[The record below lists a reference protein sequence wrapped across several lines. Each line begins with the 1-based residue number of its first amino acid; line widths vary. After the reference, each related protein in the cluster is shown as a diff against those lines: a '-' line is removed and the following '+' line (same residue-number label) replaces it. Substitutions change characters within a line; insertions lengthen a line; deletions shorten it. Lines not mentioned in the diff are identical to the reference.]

1 MKKLLVFPLLLVCC
15 VGAAQAWNKPGHM
28 TVGAIA
34 YYELKQKDPVA
45 LAAVI
50 NMLKN
55 NSWYQTKWLPALNQI
70 QDNDPDKEGLYLF
83 MWAARWP
90 DDVRG
95 TPLHCEKCHYINYP
109 FKPAG
114 QPNSVVA
121 HAPDPQNILAAFISF
136 SNGVQQG
143 TAAKRA
149 EALCWIFHLVGDVHQ
164 PLHTTALFTTMFPQ
178 GDRGGTIFFIR
189 ANEDSP
195 TQSLHSFWDEQIITS
210 ERFSLVRARARAL
223 LARSDLQRNQLTELS
238 ETHFD
243 KWGSV
248 ESFNAAKRFGYLNG
262 ALKGS
267 TDPGDGEFLPEHYA
281 NDAKGIAERRA
292 VAAGYRLA
300 DLLSQRF

>member
-1 MKKLLVFPLLLVCC
+1 
-15 VGAAQAWNKPGHM
+15 M
-28 TVGAIA
+28 TTGAIA

-45 LAAVI
+45 LSAVI

-55 NSWYQTKWLPALNQI
+55 NPFYQTRWLPALNQI
-70 QDNDPDKEGLYLF
+70 HDNDPDKNDLYLF

-109 FKPAG
+109 YKPTG
-114 QPNSVVA
+114 QPGSVVA
-121 HAPDPQNILAAFISF
+121 HAADPDNILAAFTGF
-136 SNGVQQG
+136 SNGVQHG

-189 ANEDSP
+189 QSEDSG
-195 TQSLHSFWDEQIITS
+195 TQSLHSFWDEQIIKKDQ
-210 ERFSLVRARARAL
+210 FDLVRARARTL
-223 LARSDLQRNQLTELS
+223 LARNDLKRTQLS
-238 ETHFD
+238 ELAETSFV
-243 KWGSV
+243 KWASV
-248 ESFNAAKRFGYLNG
+248 ESFNAAKNFGYLSG

-267 TDPGDGEFLPEHYA
+267 TDQGDGEVLPGTYA
-281 NDAKGIAERRA
+281 DQARMVAERRA
-292 VAAGYRLA
+292 VLAGYRLA
-300 DLLSQRF
+300 DLLSQKF